1 MSLYQSIKFQSLE
14 AERFQLNK
22 IEEIKSQRAL
32 QLKEIDNIKY
42 SINQEKVNKELSSY
56 QYDQQISNFKMK
68 DEIESQLNDKK
79 IQDALII
86 NKIQNNKLD
95 ASMNA

>member
-14 AERFQLNK
+14 AERIQLNK

-42 SINQEKVNKELSSY
+42 SINQEKVNKELSS
-56 QYDQQISNFKMK
+56 
-68 DEIESQLNDKK
+68 
-79 IQDALII
+79 
-86 NKIQNNKLD
+86 
-95 ASMNA
+95 